1 MSSAAVSSAEY
12 LSRYP
17 NMTTPNYEYEKLHYA
32 EGFTAVCGCD
42 EAGRGPLCGSVVA
55 AAVILPPDLEIEGL
69 NDSKKLTEKK
79 REVLFEL
86 IKEKAVAYAIA
97 EATPAEIDEFN
108 ILNASML
115 AMRRAV
121 EALAIPADFAL
132 IDGNCSRG
140 FKIPTETVVK
150 GDAKSMSIAAA
161 SILAKVTRDRQCI
174 ELDKQYPEYGI
185 AKHKGYPTKDHMDAV
200 RKYGPTSIYR
210 KTFLKFLDK

>member
-1 MSSAAVSSAEY
+1 M
-12 LSRYP
+12 P
-17 NMTTPNYEYEKLHYA
+17 NFDFENEKYA
-32 EGFTAVCGCD
+32 EGYTAVCGCD
-42 EAGRGPLCGSVVA
+42 EAGRGPLCGPVVA
-55 AAVILPPDLEIEGL
+55 AAVILPRDCEIEGL

-79 REVLFEL
+79 REALFDI

-97 EATPAEIDEFN
+97 EASPAEIDEIN

-121 EALAIPADFAL
+121 EALPHPADFAL

-140 FKIPTETVVK
+140 FEIPTETVVK
-150 GDAKSMSIAAA
+150 GDAKSASIAAA

-174 ELDKQYPEYGI
+174 ELDREYPEYNI
-185 AKHKGYPTKDHMDAV
+185 AKHKGYPTKEHMDAV
-200 RKYGPTSIYR
+200 RKYGVAPIYR

>member
-1 MSSAAVSSAEY
+1 MPS
-12 LSRYP
+12 
-17 NMTTPNYEYEKLHYA
+17 YEYEDKHYD
-32 EGFTAVCGCD
+32 EGYLAVCGCD

-55 AAVILPPDLEIEGL
+55 AAVILPRGLVIDGL
-69 NDSKKLTEKK
+69 NDSKKLSEKK
-79 REVLFEL
+79 REALFDI

-97 EATPAEIDEFN
+97 EATPEEIDEIN

-121 EALAIPADFAL
+121 EGLGVKADFAL

-140 FKIPTETVVK
+140 FTVPTETVVK
-150 GDAKSMSIAAA
+150 GDAKSYSIAAA

-174 ELDKQYPEYGI
+174 ELDAIYPQYGI

-200 RKYGPTSIYR
+200 REHGVAPIYR
-210 KTFLKFLDK
+210 KTFLKFLDKQ